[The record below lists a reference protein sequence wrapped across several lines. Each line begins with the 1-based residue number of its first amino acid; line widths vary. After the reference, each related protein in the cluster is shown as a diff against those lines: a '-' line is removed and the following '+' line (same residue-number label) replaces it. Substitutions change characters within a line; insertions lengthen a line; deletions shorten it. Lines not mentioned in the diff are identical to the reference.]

1 MEHRLTKKQQKK
13 YFYSIGPY
21 YDPVL
26 SVFPGDKI
34 IVETVDAFEGKIID
48 STMKASDVV
57 QLPFV
62 NPLTGPIFINGAEI
76 GDTLIVNIESIKPRG
91 PQPRGTVCLQK
102 YFGALSPFSKSLSE
116 PLPEIVKKLNITEDG
131 VYWNSNLVLPYEP
144 FIGTIGTSPYI
155 YSIDSLTPDS
165 HGGNMDLP
173 DIAPGATLYLPVRVD
188 GALLFLGDCH
198 ACQGDGELCGVA
210 VEFPSETTI
219 QIDLIKQ
226 QMIQWPYLETNDFIM
241 GIGSARPLEDAVKI
255 AYDVLLQLMID
266 RYSFDKWDAYLL
278 VSQVGRIRVGNV
290 VDPKYTVGA
299 SILKKYLNYE

>member
-1 MEHRLTKKQQKK
+1 MEHRLTEKQQKK
-13 YFYSIGPY
+13 YCYSIGPY

-26 SVFPGDKI
+26 SISPGDKV
-34 IVETVDAFEGKIID
+34 IVDTVDAFEGKIID

-62 NPLTGPIFINGAEI
+62 NPLNGPIFVNGAEI
-76 GDTLIVNIESIKPRG
+76 GDTLIVHVESIKPRG
-91 PQPRGTVCLQK
+91 PQPRGTTCLQK
-102 YFGALSPFSKSLSE
+102 YFGALSPFSRSLSE
-116 PLPEIVKKLNITEDG
+116 PFPEIVKKLNITEDG
-131 VYWNSNLVLPYEP
+131 VCWNQNLVLPYEP
-144 FIGTIGTSPYI
+144 FIGTIGTSPRI

-210 VEFPSETTI
+210 VEFPSETI
-219 QIDLIKQ
+219 VRIDLIKQ
-226 QMIQWPYLETNDFIM
+226 QLIQWPYLETNDFIM
-241 GIGSARPLEDAVKI
+241 GIGSGRPLEDAVKI
-255 AYDVLLQLMID
+255 AYDVLIQLMID
-266 RYSFDKWDAYLL
+266 RYSYDKWDAYLL
-278 VSQVGRIRVGNV
+278 VSQAGRIRVGNV

-299 SILKKYLNYE
+299 SILKRYLSF